1 MIPLMLA
8 GNMSGDSVDHN
19 THHAAER
26 VCYSSPVLSF
36 FFTRIRTSEKVS
48 KIGLEQNLFFRL
60 KSAGV
65 GCG

>member
-1 MIPLMLA
+1 MLLNA
-8 GNMSGDSVDHN
+8 FVILAQSC
-19 THHAAER
+19 R
-26 VCYSSPVLSF
+26 F